1 LGAELRH
8 SGDEGAKRGK
18 RPEEKRQLADVPAR
32 GTQQDETLGGQLA
45 YASVEHHTGGARFG
59 RTKKVG
65 HPYLLETRADRVL
78 ALSECRRVVRPG
90 GYIFAAAISR
100 WAARLDAILAK
111 RVYRAVPDAL
121 TLVVDVERTGWL
133 PPLAPGDF
141 FGYAHRPMQLRSEAR
156 AAGLDVVSL
165 VGIEGAASMLADLDE
180 RANSTEDWRV
190 VLDAARATESVPEL
204 LGIGP
209 HLLATCRR
217 PDD

>member
-1 LGAELRH
+1 MKPW
-8 SGDEGAKRGK
+8 EGSS
-18 RPEEKRQLADVPAR
+18 P
-32 GTQQDETLGGQLA
+32 T
-45 YASVEHHTGGARFG
+45 
-59 RTKKVG
+59 
-65 HPYLLETRADRVL
+65 
-78 ALSECRRVVRPG
+78 
-90 GYIFAAAISR
+90 AAISR

-121 TLVVDVERTGWL
+121 TFVVEVERTGWL

-141 FGYAHRPMQLRSEAR
+141 FGHAHRPMQLRSEAR

-165 VGIEGAASMLADLDE
+165 VGIEGAASMLADLGE
-180 RANSTEDWRV
+180 RANSAEDWRV